1 MEKIEILSLER
12 IVAPEG
18 RGQVSP
24 ARRAAD
30 SLLRA
35 GMNGDTLELDLNN
48 VILNL
53 SVRDDHPIIGKT
65 RRKAN
70 YFPKRL
76 LKFAG
81 EIEQVTSRLVYELL
95 DSARIDPKGKEV
107 SWLLNGS
114 YKETLQAFGRLP
126 NLLKAYGEFVRF
138 AIRKKIRT
146 VACQDHFAIT
156 LMQHVR
162 QATGKSYYPEL
173 ESLLAALF
181 KVSKFSSPYTQSRL
195 RDLYR
200 RNRLRL
206 RPLYISL
213 KT

>member
-1 MEKIEILSLER
+1 MARIEILSLER
-12 IVAPEG
+12 IVAPEVKG
-18 RGQVSP
+18 LVSL

-35 GMNGDTLELDLNN
+35 RMNEDTLELDLNN
-48 VILNL
+48 VILNV
-53 SVRDDHPIIGKT
+53 SVGDDHPIIGKT

-70 YFPKRL
+70 YFPNRV

-95 DSARIDPKGKEV
+95 DSARINPKGKEV

-114 YKETLQAFGRLP
+114 YKETLQAFEGLP
-126 NLLKAYGEFVRF
+126 NLLNAYAELVRF
-138 AIRKKIRT
+138 AIRKKTRT
-146 VACQDHFAIT
+146 VPCQDHFAII

-162 QATGKSYYPEL
+162 QATGKSHYPEL
-173 ESLLAALF
+173 ASLLAALF
-181 KVSKFSSPYTQSRL
+181 KVRKFSSPYTQSRL

-206 RPLYISL
+206 RPLCISL

>member
-1 MEKIEILSLER
+1 MAKIEMLSLER

-18 RGQVSP
+18 RGLVSP

-35 GMNGDTLELDLNN
+35 GMNEDTLELDLNN
-48 VILNL
+48 VILNV
-53 SVRDDHPIIGKT
+53 SVRDDDPLIGKT
-65 RRKAN
+65 RRQAS
-70 YFPKRL
+70 YFPERV

-81 EIEQVTSRLVYELL
+81 EIKQVTPGLVYELL
-95 DSARIDPKGKEV
+95 DSIRINPKAKDV

-114 YKETLQAFGRLP
+114 YKETLQAFEGLP
-126 NLLKAYGEFVRF
+126 NLLKVYGEFVKF
-138 AIRKKIRT
+138 AIRKKRRT
-146 VACQDHFAIT
+146 VACQDHFAII

-162 QATGKSYYPEL
+162 QATGKSFYPEL
-173 ESLLAALF
+173 EILLEALF
-181 KVSKFSSPYTQSRL
+181 RVRNLTSPYQQPTL

-200 RNRLRL
+200 RTRLRL
-206 RPLYISL
+206 RPLYLAL